1 MTREGKLK
9 LRLFVEGYTEE
20 NYFKKLRKNN
30 NVEITY
36 KEINMEGG
44 GYTNFLEEIKK
55 TSDLGFIAVFIV
67 VDLDKYICE
76 INQKKPFEELVM
88 YCKRKN
94 KNGRIPYFLIASN
107 KDFEFFACSHCAN
120 YKDSDTTAYITKNFK
135 YKRLEDFKADE
146 KVYEFLNSNSRTYN
160 NAINK
165 IKSKK
170 PYISNEYIKD
180 IKKLDKVIKIKH
192 TNIHEEALCYF
203 HSNLYELFDIIGV
216 EKA

>member
-76 INQKKPFEELVM
+76 INQKKPFEELVK
-88 YCKRKN
+88 YCHNKN
-94 KNGRIPYFLIASN
+94 KN
-107 KDFEFFACSHCAN
+107 
-120 YKDSDTTAYITKNFK
+120 
-135 YKRLEDFKADE
+135 
-146 KVYEFLNSNSRTYN
+146 
-160 NAINK
+160 
-165 IKSKK
+165 
-170 PYISNEYIKD
+170 
-180 IKKLDKVIKIKH
+180 
-192 TNIHEEALCYF
+192 
-203 HSNLYELFDIIGV
+203 
-216 EKA
+216 